1 MAFFYKANASG
12 KLFGS
17 ILSGNL
23 LNLETKK
30 FKVYIK
36 DSKIQCGVLMPCN
49 LQFNKAFDFVTVFC
63 EPNSPSAPV
72 LMDGKTTIHFYYYPD
87 TFALT

>member
-36 DSKIQCGVLMPCN
+36 DSKIQCGVLMHCN
-49 LQFNKAFDFVTVFC
+49 SQFHKASDFIIVFC
-63 EPNSPSAPV
+63 ESNSPSVPV
-72 LMDGKTTIHFYYYPD
+72 LKDGKTTIHFYYYLD
-87 TFALT
+87 TFSLT